1 MLKIQWTKLIPY
13 AICFVLGAFLYK
25 GCNDTKQLRSELKA
39 YKQENS
45 ELIVKIDNLS
55 KANEALLNDV
65 DVFENQIDSLE
76 SQIQIAKKRKTKLVE
91 TIKYVEVSND
101 TIENFVAL
109 NAQND
114 TIIRKFEKL
123 VSLKDSVILKQKII
137 IQNDN
142 EVQKHLKE
150 ILESRDKKVQQLNKE
165 IIQERRRKMFWQAT
179 TAGLG
184 IALTII
190 LI

>member
-1 MLKIQWTKLIPY
+1 MLKIQWTRLIPY
-13 AICFVLGAFLYK
+13 VICFVLGVFLYK
-25 GCNDTKQLRSELKA
+25 GCNDTKQLRSELKT

-45 ELIVKIDNLS
+45 ELIVKINKLTKDN
-55 KANEALLNDV
+55 ETLLNDV
-65 DVFENQIDSLE
+65 DIFENQIDSLE
-76 SQIQIAKKRKTKLVE
+76 SQIKIAKKRKNRLVE

-101 TIENFVAL
+101 TIKNFVAL

-123 VSLKDSVILKQKII
+123 VSLKDSVIFKQNLV

-150 ILESRDKKVQQLNKE
+150 MLEARDKKVQQLNKE
-165 IIQERRRKMFWQAT
+165 IILEKRKKMFWQAT

-184 IALTII
+184 IALTIV

>member
-13 AICFVLGAFLYK
+13 IIAFVLGVFLYK

-76 SQIQIAKKRKTKLVE
+76 SQIQIAKKRKNRLVE
-91 TIKYVEVSND
+91 TIKYVEVNND

-114 TIIRKFEKL
+114 TIIRKYEKL
-123 VSLKDSVILKQKII
+123 VSLKDSVIFKQNLV

-150 ILESRDKKVQQLNKE
+150 ILEARDKKVQQLNKE
-165 IIQERRRKMFWQAT
+165 IIQEKRKKMFWQAT

-184 IALTII
+184 IALTIV

>member
-1 MLKIQWTKLIPY
+1 MKIQWTKLIPY
-13 AICFVLGAFLYK
+13 AICFVLGVFLYK

-65 DVFENQIDSLE
+65 GVFENQIDSLE
-76 SQIQIAKKRKTKLVE
+76 SQIQIAKKRKNRLVE
-91 TIKYVEVSND
+91 TIKYVEVNND

-114 TIIRKFEKL
+114 TIIRKYEKL

>member
-1 MLKIQWTKLIPY
+1 M
-13 AICFVLGAFLYK
+13 
-25 GCNDTKQLRSELKA
+25 
-39 YKQENS
+39 
-45 ELIVKIDNLS
+45 
-55 KANEALLNDV
+55 
-65 DVFENQIDSLE
+65 E
-76 SQIQIAKKRKTKLVE
+76 SQIQIAKKRKNRLVE

-123 VSLKDSVILKQKII
+123 VSLKDSVIFKQNLV

-150 ILESRDKKVQQLNKE
+150 MLEARDKKVQQLNKE
-165 IIQERRRKMFWQAT
+165 IIQEKRKKMFWQAT

-184 IALTII
+184 IALTIV

>member
-13 AICFVLGAFLYK
+13 VICFVLGVFLYK

-76 SQIQIAKKRKTKLVE
+76 SQIQIAKKRKIKLVE
-91 TIKYVEVSND
+91 TIKYVEVNND
-101 TIENFVAL
+101 TIKNFVAL

-114 TIIRKFEKL
+114 TIIRKFEEL
-123 VSLKDSVILKQKII
+123 VSLKDSVIFKQKII

-150 ILESRDKKVQQLNKE
+150 ILEARDKKVQQLNKE

>member
-13 AICFVLGAFLYK
+13 VICFVLGVFLYK

-76 SQIQIAKKRKTKLVE
+76 SQIQIAKKRKIKLVE
-91 TIKYVEVSND
+91 TIKYVEVNND
-101 TIENFVAL
+101 TIKNFVAL

-114 TIIRKFEKL
+114 TIIRKFEEL
-123 VSLKDSVILKQKII
+123 VSLKDSVIFKQKII

-150 ILESRDKKVQQLNKE
+150 ILEARDKKVQQLNKE
-165 IIQERRRKMFWQAT
+165 IIQERRRKIFWQAT
-179 TAGLG
+179 TAGFG